1 MSVVLLMNSGVPH
14 LCTKNPVFFTSYNN
28 YHHCFPNQNS
38 WFARFQKP
46 PRREP
51 KLRILAWWPLEPL
64 SRTGPETVV
73 VVNDSKHIF
82 GICLGCLNVF
92 DLRLTGLFTYI
103 YIHIYVYMPQRLVV
117 GGGWGGEG
125 GGGLT
130 AIPYGGRGGVN
141 TRHGQCIDI
150 YIYNNMYII
159 YIYICICSI

>member
-14 LCTKNPVFFTSYNN
+14 LSTKNPVFFTSYNN

-38 WFARFQKP
+38 WFPRFQKP

-73 VVNDSKHIF
+73 VVNNSKHIF

-92 DLRLTGLFTYI
+92 DLRVKGLFTYI
-103 YIHIYVYMPQRLVV
+103 YIYMPQRLVV
-117 GGGWGGEG
+117 SGGWG

-130 AIPYGGRGGVN
+130 PNTIWREGGVN
-141 TRHGQCIDI
+141 TRHGT
-150 YIYNNMYII
+150 MYR
-159 YIYICICSI
+159 